1 MKGNKDIKI
10 SYFAAHFTTIISVTL
25 VLVIVGVIA
34 LLAVGA
40 ERESRNLKE
49 KIELNIVMS
58 DSVSDAQAAVLYN
71 RLRTMPYVKKAEL
84 ITKAEALR
92 NWTAETGENL
102 EELFG
107 VNPLSPEIS
116 FSLNAEYTSPE
127 SMRRITA
134 DISKIQGVEG
144 VAVPDTDMVQ
154 AMNRNIEGLTLVLGV
169 IAVVLIVIS
178 FVLINN
184 TVHLTIYSRRFTIHT
199 MQLVGASNG
208 FIRRPF
214 ISGNM
219 LSGVISGVLASGVL
233 AGGLWYLHS
242 VGLPELRGFFDWPT
256 ASVIFCGLLIAGT
269 LICGI
274 SAWIASSRYLH
285 KKYDELFR

>member
-1 MKGNKDIKI
+1 MKGNKDVKI

-25 VLVIVGVIA
+25 VLIIVGVIA

-40 ERESRNLKE
+40 ERESRSLKE
-49 KIELNIVMS
+49 KIELNVVMS
-58 DSVSDAQAAVLYN
+58 DFVSDAQAAILYN
-71 RLRTMPYVKKAEL
+71 RLAKMPYVKKAEL
-84 ITKAEALR
+84 ITKKMALN
-92 NWTAETGENL
+92 NWTEETGENL

-116 FSLNAEYTSPE
+116 FSLNADYTSPDAI
-127 SMRRITA
+127 RKITS

-144 VAVPDTDMVQ
+144 VAVPDTDMVE

-169 IAVVLIVIS
+169 IAIVLIAIS

-199 MQLVGASNG
+199 MQLVGASNN

-214 ISGNM
+214 ILNNM
-219 LSGVISGVLASGVL
+219 LSGVLSSIVASGVL
-233 AGGLWYLHS
+233 AGGLWYLQS
-242 VGLPELRGFFDWPT
+242 SAIPEIHGFFDWT
-256 ASVIFCGLLIAGT
+256 VASVIFVGLVMAGT

-274 SAWIASSRYLH
+274 SAWIASSRYLR